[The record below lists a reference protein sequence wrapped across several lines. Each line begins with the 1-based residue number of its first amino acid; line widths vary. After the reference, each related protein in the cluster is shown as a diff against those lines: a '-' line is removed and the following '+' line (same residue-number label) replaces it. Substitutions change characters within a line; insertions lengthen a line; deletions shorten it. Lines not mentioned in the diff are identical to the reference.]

1 MEFLFHPPLL
11 ERLTAEPVTRLFVSY
26 EAVQP
31 LDESRVQPLKRLF
44 GLPGVLPVLIGAPP
58 LDELRA
64 ALPLDGVLYAARNG
78 AVFHEPEEVPDR
90 LERHLRIPDS
100 NPPLLRRALT
110 GWVLANRSPSDCF
123 VIYIGCGESDRA
135 AMQFVQ
141 DLNGWAVFVSGDCH
155 VTYFTSNTFQ
165 RPISLRKLIQCC

>member
-1 MEFLFHPPLL
+1 MEFLIHPSLL

-44 GLPGVLPVLIGAPP
+44 GLPGVLPVVIGAPP

-64 ALPLDGVLYAARNG
+64 ALPLDGVLYAGLNG

-90 LERHLRIPDS
+90 LARHLRLSDS
-100 NPPLLRRALT
+100 RPPALRRALT
-110 GWVLANRSPSDCF
+110 GWVVANRSPSDCF

-135 AMQFVQ
+135 AMQLVQ
-141 DLNGWAVFVSGDCH
+141 ALNGWAVFVSGDCLPL
-155 VTYFTSNTFQ
+155 TSEPVWQKAPLPAT
-165 RPISLRKLIQCC
+165 S

>member
-11 ERLTAEPVTRLFVSY
+11 ERLTVEPVTRLFMSY

-31 LDESRVQPLKRLF
+31 LDKSRVQPLKRLF
-44 GLPGVLPVLIGAPP
+44 GLPGVLPVVIGALP
-58 LDELRA
+58 LDELRD
-64 ALPLDGVLYAARNG
+64 ALPLDGILYAGQHG

-100 NPPLLRRALT
+100 NPSLLRRALT

-135 AMQFVQ
+135 AMQLVQ
-141 DLNGWAVFVSGDCH
+141 DLNGWAVFASGDCFPLASEP
-155 VTYFTSNTFQ
+155 VWQNAPLPATS
-165 RPISLRKLIQCC
+165 